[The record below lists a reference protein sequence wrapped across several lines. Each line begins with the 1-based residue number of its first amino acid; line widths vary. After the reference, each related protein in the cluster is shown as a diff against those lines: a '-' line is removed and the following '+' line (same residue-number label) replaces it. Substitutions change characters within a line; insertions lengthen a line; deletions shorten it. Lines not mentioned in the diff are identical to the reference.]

1 MTVLSLQSHVVYGH
15 VGNSAAV
22 FALQRLGID
31 VWPVA
36 TVRYS
41 NHPGHNGCRGRETE
55 PDEIMDMVRG
65 LDERGFLKGCR
76 AVLSGY
82 QRTPA
87 IAEATLATVA
97 EVRLA
102 NRHALW
108 CCDPVL
114 GDRHTGLYVDA
125 DLPLLVADRLMP
137 EADIATPNEFELQQL
152 THAPTN
158 TMISVLAAC
167 HMLQATL
174 RPDGPRIVLCTSVPD
189 GDAVATIAVQGE
201 TALVVPTPRLEG
213 VPQGAGDLLT
223 ALFLARYLEQPDIGR
238 ALSLAVSSVWGVLK
252 ASVDAG
258 SDELALIANQRLLVE
273 PKRIFEPEVLV

>member
-1 MTVLSLQSHVVYGH
+1 MSILSLQSHVVYGH

-22 FALQRLGID
+22 FALQRLGVD

-41 NHPGHNGCRGRETE
+41 NHPGHGGCRGRETE

-87 IAEATLATVA
+87 IAEATLAAVA
-97 EVRLA
+97 EVRLS
-102 NRHALW
+102 NRNTLW
-108 CCDPVL
+108 CCDPVM
-114 GDRHTGLYVDA
+114 GDRHTGLYVDP

-152 THAPTN
+152 THAPTD
-158 TMISVLAAC
+158 TMISALAAC

-174 RPDGPRIVLCTSVPD
+174 RAEGPRIVLCTSVPD
-189 GDAVATIAVQGE
+189 GDAVATLAVQGE
-201 TALVVPTPRLEG
+201 TALVVPTPRLDG

-223 ALFLARYLEQPDIGR
+223 ALFLARYLERPDIGR

-258 SDELALIANQRLLVE
+258 RHELALISNQDLLVT
-273 PKRIFEPEVLV
+273 PDHVFEPEVLV